1 MKRGISL
8 GGRRRWLLVA
18 APVAIGAVA
27 AGVVLTG
34 ASSASATYRTAVV
47 ETGDVT
53 QTLTATGAI
62 ASASQEDLAFQ
73 VDGTV
78 ARVKVGVGDAVE
90 AGDVIARLD
99 TDDLED
105 AVAEAEEALADAKEA
120 LADDLE
126 AQSSGT
132 SSSTTASSAAYS
144 SDSDA
149 AATTATV
156 VAAVYTP
163 TDTRIV
169 QAADATG
176 SDAVEEARAALLAAQ
191 EALLDQYDVAQA
203 LLEAAQQSAAD
214 AQETCAAF
222 TAAGA
227 AGDDATDESADDATD
242 GAGATGDV
250 ADEAAAALA
259 ACQEAT
265 AAALEASQT
274 SIEAQATLM
283 DLASDVDAA
292 VAALQE
298 ALAAEGSGGADA
310 GTGDGSTGGSDGSTG
325 AQGGGSAEPGD
336 ASGGIDQ
343 TGGDDLGG
351 MDQSAGLSDTTGTLG
366 GTSTDDSTSQSQD
379 SLSGGTAQEDTVP
392 SAADILA
399 DKAEI
404 TAARAALK
412 VAQQQVEHATLR
424 APVAGTIVSVG
435 MAEDD
440 SVTAGDT
447 TAAITLVADNSY
459 LVELAVSLTEA
470 QLLAVGQEAELT
482 LTSSGDVVDGTVSS
496 VSNVNSGNDFA
507 QSYAVTIAV
516 PDPGFSIR
524 IGAATRMRITVA
536 GATGVLVVPTSAV
549 SDAAGDATV
558 QVAGEDG
565 TATAVAVETGA
576 IGAVYTEIT
585 SGLEAGDAVILADL
599 TADLSA
605 DDEDASD
612 GSGGLLSGLSSEDES
627 TDVPQMGQMP
637 GGGQQGAGM
646 APPGFSG

>member
-1 MKRGISL
+1 MTRGISL

-27 AGVVLTG
+27 AVVVLTG

-78 ARVKVGVGDAVE
+78 ARVKVGVGDAVA
-90 AGDVIARLD
+90 AGDVLARLD
-99 TDDLED
+99 TSDLED

-144 SDSDA
+144 SGSEP

-222 TAAGA
+222 TAAGED
-227 AGDDATDESADDATD
+227 GDDATDGS
-242 GAGATGDV
+242 GATGDAV
-250 ADEAAAALA
+250 DDAAAALA

-265 AAALEASQT
+265 AAALAASQT

-298 ALAAEGSGGADA
+298 AIAAAGTGTGGTDA

-336 ASGGIDQ
+336 ASGGMDQ
-343 TGGDDLGG
+343 SGGDDFGG

-536 GATGVLVVPTSAV
+536 GASGVLVVPTSAV

-558 QVAGEDG
+558 QVAGDDG
-565 TATAVAVETGA
+565 IAAAIAVETGA

-599 TADLSA
+599 TADLTS
-605 DDEDASD
+605 DDDSSD